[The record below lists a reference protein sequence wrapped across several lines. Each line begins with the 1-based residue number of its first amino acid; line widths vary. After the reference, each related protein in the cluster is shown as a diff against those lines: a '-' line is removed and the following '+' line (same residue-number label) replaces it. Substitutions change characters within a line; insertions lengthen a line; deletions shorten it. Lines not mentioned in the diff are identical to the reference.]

1 MNTNT
6 VLIDKESISQVINE
20 IGTPVQ
26 LYIPSYTADMEG
38 DVRQNYLDGPFEEI
52 ALIRTRTDT
61 NVLNEQGLSFQGDAL
76 GYFSAGSR
84 IDSEVEVHVTREDK
98 KGKVVYFVISTQ
110 SSFFEGSL
118 KFTKAILQK
127 RRYEVLQ
134 TSE

>member
-1 MNTNT
+1 MSQPT

-61 NVLNEQGLSFQGDAL
+61 IVLVEGGLTDQGDAL
-76 GYFSAGSR
+76 GYFHADSKVN
-84 IDSEVEVHVTREDK
+84 SEVEVHVTREDK

-110 SSFFEGSL
+110 SSFFGGEL
-118 KFTKAILQK
+118 KFVKAILQK